1 VLDLMRKH
9 ARSWLI
15 KVALGGVIIVFI
27 FWYGWSGPGEQSS
40 TFLAKVDGTIITADE
55 YRQVYD
61 SELEKLRQ
69 RFRGGIPADLL
80 EKMDLKKTIAQNLIN
95 QALLIHEAKRLGI
108 SVTNEELIDDIRST
122 PLFQHNGVFDDAI
135 YRAQLRGIKFNPQSY
150 EDYRR
155 KQLLAQQVA
164 QLLTDSVKTN
174 PEEIKQLWHFQ
185 NDSLVLSML
194 VIRPEAPAEQPAAD
208 PKEIE
213 AFFTE
218 HQSKYEVPPS
228 VDLQY
233 VDFSWR
239 DLKDKVSVS
248 EDEARDYYQMNPRE
262 FTIPESYRIQNILL
276 KIPPDADKEKLDE
289 IRKRAEELL
298 ARIKGGEDFGQVARQ
313 ASEDPATAEKGGDL
327 GFVAKGTMSRPIE
340 NAVQNMA
347 VGEVTGPILSE
358 QGYNLIK
365 LEEKKPES
373 RISFDEAK
381 QRILDKLLEDKAR
394 KKVAADADAF
404 YEQVYRTENL
414 EKACQQFGFE
424 LKSANGVTRATGI
437 PGVGNDPKIM
447 SEAFDLKNGEVSRL
461 VKSGDN
467 LIVVKVV
474 NTTRARIPSLDEVR
488 TEVEMDYRKE
498 QAQRKAVKKAQEV
511 IAEVQKNPGEAD
523 EIAKKFG
530 VTWEKLDPISRTAGF
545 TPKLGRSEG
554 VQDMLATVSLA
565 SPLYPTPI
573 QVTDGVAV
581 VRLTDVQVAGEERY
595 AKEGPALEKW
605 IEEVRRK
612 EFLEGWLRILQQKS
626 QVQLNERL
634 L

>member
-1 VLDLMRKH
+1 MRKH

-40 TFLAKVDGTIITADE
+40 TYLAKVDGTIITTQE
-55 YRQVYD
+55 YREVYD
-61 SELEKLRQ
+61 SEVERLRQ
-69 RFRGGIPADLL
+69 RFRGGIPSDLL
-80 EKMDLKKTIAQNLIN
+80 EKMELKKSIAQNLIN

-108 SVTNEELIDDIRST
+108 SVTDEELVDDIRST
-122 PLFQHNGVFDDAI
+122 PLFQRNGVFDDGM
-135 YRAQLRGIKFNPQSY
+135 YRSQLRTIKFTPQTY
-150 EDYRR
+150 EVYRR
-155 KQLLAQQVA
+155 KQLLAQQMA

-185 NDSLVLSML
+185 NDNLVLSML
-194 VIRPEAPAEQPAAD
+194 LIRPETPAEQQAAD

-233 VDFSWR
+233 VDLSWR
-239 DLKDKVSVS
+239 DLKDKLSVS

-289 IRKRAEELL
+289 IRKKAEELL
-298 ARIKGGEDFGQVARQ
+298 ARIKGGEDFAQVAQQ
-313 ASEDPATAEKGGDL
+313 ASEDTASAVKGGDL

-340 NAVQNMA
+340 MAVQNLA
-347 VGEVTGPILSE
+347 VGDVTGPVLSE

-365 LEEKKPES
+365 LEDKKPES
-373 RISFDEAK
+373 AISFDEAK
-381 QRILDKLLEDKAR
+381 QRILDKLLEDRAR
-394 KKVAADADAF
+394 KKIAADADEF

-414 EKACQQFGFE
+414 EKACQKFGFE
-424 LKSANGVTRATGI
+424 LKSAKGVTRAAGI
-437 PGVGNDPKIM
+437 PGLGNDPKIM
-447 SEAFDLKNGEVSRL
+447 NEAFDLKNGEVSRL
-461 VKSGDN
+461 IKSGDN
-467 LIVVKVV
+467 FIVLKVV
-474 NTTRARIPSLDEVR
+474 GITRARVPGLDEVR
-488 TEVEMDYRKE
+488 TEVEKDYRKD
-498 QAQRKAVKKAQEV
+498 QAQRKTVKKAQEI
-511 IAEVQKNPGEAD
+511 IAELQKSPGEAD

-530 VTWEKLDPISRTAGF
+530 VTWEQLDPISRTAGF
-545 TPKLGRSEG
+545 TPKLGRSDE
-554 VQDMLATVSLA
+554 VQEMLATVSVA
-565 SPLYPTPI
+565 SPIYPKPL

-595 AKEGPALEKW
+595 AKEGPALERW
-605 IEEVRRK
+605 IGEVRRK

-626 QVQLNERL
+626 QVQLNEKL

>member
-1 VLDLMRKH
+1 MLDLMRKH

-40 TFLAKVDGTIITADE
+40 TYLAKVDGTIITTQE
-55 YRQVYD
+55 YREVYD
-61 SELEKLRQ
+61 SEVERLRQ
-69 RFRGGIPADLL
+69 RFRGGIPSDLL
-80 EKMDLKKTIAQNLIN
+80 EKMELKKSIAQNLIN

-108 SVTNEELIDDIRST
+108 SVTDEELVDDIRST
-122 PLFQHNGVFDDAI
+122 PLFQRNGVFDDGM
-135 YRAQLRGIKFNPQSY
+135 YRSQLRTIKFTPQTY
-150 EDYRR
+150 EVYRR
-155 KQLLAQQVA
+155 KQLLAQQMA

-185 NDSLVLSML
+185 NDNLVLSML
-194 VIRPEAPAEQPAAD
+194 LIRPETPAEQQAAD

-233 VDFSWR
+233 VDLSWR
-239 DLKDKVSVS
+239 DLKDKLSVS

-289 IRKRAEELL
+289 IRKKAEELL
-298 ARIKGGEDFGQVARQ
+298 ARIKGGEDFAQVAQQ
-313 ASEDPATAEKGGDL
+313 ASEDTASAVKGGDL

-340 NAVQNMA
+340 MAVQNLA
-347 VGEVTGPILSE
+347 VGDVTGPVLSE

-365 LEEKKPES
+365 LEDKKPES
-373 RISFDEAK
+373 AISFDEAK
-381 QRILDKLLEDKAR
+381 QRILDKLLEDRAR
-394 KKVAADADAF
+394 KKIAADADEF

-414 EKACQQFGFE
+414 EKACQKFGFE
-424 LKSANGVTRATGI
+424 LKSAKGVTRAAGI
-437 PGVGNDPKIM
+437 PGLGNDPKIM
-447 SEAFDLKNGEVSRL
+447 NEAFDLKNGEVSRL
-461 VKSGDN
+461 IKSGDN
-467 LIVVKVV
+467 FIVLKVV
-474 NTTRARIPSLDEVR
+474 GITRARVPGLDEVR
-488 TEVEMDYRKE
+488 TEVEKDYRKD
-498 QAQRKAVKKAQEV
+498 QAQRKTVKKAQEI
-511 IAEVQKNPGEAD
+511 IAELQKSPGEAD

-530 VTWEKLDPISRTAGF
+530 VTWEQLDPISRTAGF
-545 TPKLGRSEG
+545 TPKLGRSDE
-554 VQDMLATVSLA
+554 VQEMLATVSVA
-565 SPLYPTPI
+565 SPIYPKPL

-595 AKEGPALEKW
+595 AKEGPALERW
-605 IEEVRRK
+605 IGEVRRK

-626 QVQLNERL
+626 QVQLNEKL